1 METKTT
7 HGGKRKGAGRKKS
20 APSVIYRLSLD
31 KELIDSLKAKYTTKE
46 INAKIKQ
53 LLNDLNCV

>member
-1 METKTT
+1 MKNKQ
-7 HGGKRKGAGRKKS
+7 GGKRVGAGRKKS
-20 APSVIYRLSLD
+20 APAIIYRLSLD
-31 KELIDSLKAKYTTKE
+31 KELIDSLKSKLTTKE